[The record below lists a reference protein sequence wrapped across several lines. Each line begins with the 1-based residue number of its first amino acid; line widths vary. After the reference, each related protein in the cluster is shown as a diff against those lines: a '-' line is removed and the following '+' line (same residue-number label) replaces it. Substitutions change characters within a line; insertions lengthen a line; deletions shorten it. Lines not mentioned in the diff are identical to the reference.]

1 MPDTSKSENISTETA
16 PVIHVSPSPHI
27 LDTKATTKRVMLDV
41 VISLIPV
48 IAVSVFLFRLYAVK
62 QILLCTVSCLAAE
75 FIFEKMRGKSHTI
88 KDFSAAVTG
97 IILAFSLPPAAPWYA
112 TVLGAFVA
120 IGIGKVLFGG
130 VGMNIFNPAMVGR
143 AFVIMAF
150 TQQLGSTA
158 YENLSGVADAVSG
171 ATPLTA
177 LKYDGVHTALTNMVL
192 GNTAGSLGE
201 TSAIACIIGGLY
213 LLYRK
218 AASWEIPVS
227 VLITM
232 FIVSALVDLF
242 GGHSGV
248 FLYHHLFGGATM
260 FGAFFIATD
269 PVTSPMSFKGKII
282 FGAGI
287 GFLTMIMRM
296 YSGYPE
302 CFMFAVLLMNA
313 VTPLINRYTIPVPL
327 GWK

>member
-1 MPDTSKSENISTETA
+1 MPDISKSKDITGETA
-16 PVIHVSPSPHI
+16 PAIHVAPSPHI
-27 LDTKATTKRVMLDV
+27 LDTGAVTKRVMLDV
-41 VISLIPV
+41 IISLIPV

-75 FIFEKMRGKSHTI
+75 FIFVKMRGKSITI
-88 KDFSAAVTG
+88 NDFSAAVTG

-112 TVLGAFVA
+112 TVIGALAA
-120 IGIGKVLFGG
+120 IGLGKVLFGG

-150 TQQLGSTA
+150 TQQLGASA

-177 LKYDGVHTALTNMVL
+177 LKYDGIHTALTNMIL

-201 TSAIACIIGGLY
+201 TSVIACVLGGIY
-213 LLYRK
+213 LIYRK

-227 VLITM
+227 ILITM
-232 FIVSALVDLF
+232 FLISAIVDTAGS
-242 GGHSGV
+242 HSGV

-269 PVTSPMSFKGKII
+269 PVTSPLTFKGKVY
-282 FGAGI
+282 FGIGI
-287 GFLTMIMRM
+287 GFLTLIMRM

-313 VTPLINRYTIPVPL
+313 VTPLINRFSIPSPV

>member
-1 MPDTSKSENISTETA
+1 MPDITNPTDITGETA
-16 PVIHVSPSPHI
+16 PAIHVSPSPHI
-27 LDTKATTKRVMLDV
+27 LDTGAHTKRVMLDV
-41 VISLIPV
+41 IISLIPV
-48 IAVSVFLFRLYAVK
+48 IAVSVFLFRFYAVK
-62 QILLCTVSCLAAE
+62 QILLCTVSCLVAE
-75 FIFEKMRGKSHTI
+75 LIFVQMRRKPITI
-88 KDFSAAVTG
+88 HDFSAAVTG

-112 TVLGAFVA
+112 TVIGAFAA
-120 IGIGKVLFGG
+120 IGLGKILFGG

-150 TQQLGSTA
+150 TQQLGASA

-177 LKYDGVHTALTNMVL
+177 LKYDGVHTALTNMIL

-201 TSAIACIIGGLY
+201 TSVIACILGGIY
-213 LLYRK
+213 LIYRK

-227 VLITM
+227 ILVTM
-232 FIVSALVDLF
+232 FIISGIVDLA
-242 GGHSGV
+242 GSHSGI
-248 FLYHHLFGGATM
+248 FLYHQMFGGATM

-269 PVTSPMSFKGKII
+269 PVTSPLTFKGKVY
-282 FGAGI
+282 FGIGI
-287 GFLTMIMRM
+287 GFLTIIMRM

-313 VTPLINRYTIPVPL
+313 VTPLINRFSIPSPL

>member
-1 MPDTSKSENISTETA
+1 
-16 PVIHVSPSPHI
+16 
-27 LDTKATTKRVMLDV
+27 MLDV
-41 VISLIPV
+41 IISLIPV
-48 IAVSVFLFRLYAVK
+48 IAASVFLFRFYALK
-62 QILLCTVSCLAAE
+62 QIILCTISCLVAE
-75 FIFEKMRGKSHTI
+75 YIFEKMRGKSITI
-88 KDFSAAVTG
+88 NDFSAAVTG

-112 TVLGAFVA
+112 TVIGAFAA
-120 IGIGKVLFGG
+120 IGLGKVLFGG

-143 AFVIMAF
+143 AFAIMAF
-150 TQQLGSTA
+150 TQQLGATA
-158 YENLSGVADAVSG
+158 YENLSGVVDAVSG

-177 LKYDGVHTALTNMVL
+177 LKYDGVHTALTNMIL

-201 TSAIACIIGGLY
+201 TSVIACVLGGLY
-213 LLYRK
+213 LIYRK

-227 VLITM
+227 ILITM
-232 FIVSALVDLF
+232 ALISAAVDLI
-242 GGHSGV
+242 GHHSGV

-269 PVTSPMSFKGKII
+269 PVTSPLSFKGKIY
-282 FGAGI
+282 FGIGI
-287 GFLTMIMRM
+287 GFLTMLMRM

-313 VTPLINRYTIPVPL
+313 ITPLINRFSIPIPL

>member
-1 MPDTSKSENISTETA
+1 MPDISKSPDITGETTPA
-16 PVIHVSPSPHI
+16 IHVSPSPHI
-27 LDTKATTKRVMLDV
+27 LDTGAATKRVMLDV
-41 VISLIPV
+41 IISLIPV

-75 FIFEKMRGKSHTI
+75 FIFEKMRGKSLTI
-88 KDFSAAVTG
+88 NDFSAAVTG
-97 IILAFSLPPAAPWYA
+97 IILAFSLPPGAPWYA
-112 TVLGAFVA
+112 TIIGAFAA
-120 IGIGKVLFGG
+120 IGLGKVLFGG

-143 AFVIMAF
+143 AFAIMAF
-150 TQQLGSTA
+150 TQQLGASA

-177 LKYDGVHTALTNMVL
+177 LKYDGIHTALTNMIL

-201 TSAIACIIGGLY
+201 TSVIACIIGGIY
-213 LLYRK
+213 LIYRK

-227 VLITM
+227 ILITM
-232 FIVSALVDLF
+232 FIISTIVELTGSY
-242 GGHSGV
+242 SGV

-269 PVTSPMSFKGKII
+269 PVTSPLTFKGKIY
-282 FGAGI
+282 FGIGI

-313 VTPLINRYTIPVPL
+313 VTPLINRISIPIPL

>member
-1 MPDTSKSENISTETA
+1 MPDITKSTDITEETK
-16 PVIHVSPSPHI
+16 PVINVSPSPHI
-27 LDTKATTKRVMLDV
+27 LDSEAGTKKIMLDV

-48 IAVSVFLFRLYAVK
+48 IAVSIYLFRFYAVK
-62 QILLCTVSCLAAE
+62 QILLCTISCLVAE
-75 FIFEKMRGKSHTI
+75 FIFEKMRGKSLTI

-97 IILAFSLPPAAPWYA
+97 IILAFSLPPGAPWYA
-112 TVLGAFVA
+112 TVIGAFAA
-120 IGIGKVLFGG
+120 IGLGKVLFGG

-150 TQQLGSTA
+150 TQQLGASA
-158 YENLSGVADAVSG
+158 YDNLSGVVDAVSG
-171 ATPLTA
+171 PTPLTA
-177 LKYDGVHTALTNMVL
+177 LKYDGDCTALTNMIL

-201 TSAIACIIGGLY
+201 TSVIACILGGLY
-213 LLYRK
+213 LIWRK

-227 VLITM
+227 ILITM
-232 FIVSALVDLF
+232 MLVSAIVDLA
-242 GGHSGV
+242 GSHSGV
-248 FLYHHLFGGATM
+248 FLYHHMFGGATM

-269 PVTSPMSFKGKII
+269 PVTSPLSFKGKIY
-282 FGAGI
+282 FGIGI

-313 VTPLINRYTIPVPL
+313 VTPIINRYSIPKPL
-327 GWK
+327 GVK

>member
-1 MPDTSKSENISTETA
+1 MPDINKSTDITGETA
-16 PVIHVSPSPHI
+16 PAIHVAPSPHI
-27 LDTKATTKRVMLDV
+27 LDTGSVTKQMMLDV
-41 VISLIPV
+41 IISLIPV
-48 IAVSVFLFRLYAVK
+48 IAASVFLFRLYAVK
-62 QILLCTVSCLAAE
+62 QILLCTISCLAAE
-75 FIFEKMRGKSHTI
+75 FIFEKMRGKSTTI

-97 IILAFSLPPAAPWYA
+97 IVLVFSLPPGAPWYA
-112 TVLGAFVA
+112 TVIGAFAA
-120 IGIGKVLFGG
+120 IGLGKVLFGG

-143 AFVIMAF
+143 AFAIMAF
-150 TQQLGSTA
+150 TQQLGASA

-177 LKYDGVHTALTNMVL
+177 LKYDGVHTALTNLIL
-192 GNTAGSLGE
+192 GDTAGSLGE
-201 TSAIACIIGGLY
+201 TSVIACVLGGIY
-213 LLYRK
+213 LIYRK

-227 VLITM
+227 ILITM
-232 FIVSALVDLF
+232 TLISSFVDLV
-242 GGHSGV
+242 GGYSGV

-269 PVTSPMSFKGKII
+269 PVTSPLSFKGKIY
-282 FGAGI
+282 FGIGI
-287 GFLTMIMRM
+287 GFLTMVMRM

-313 VTPLINRYTIPVPL
+313 VTPLINRFSIPIPL